1 MKWKKKKSFGFIWTT
16 ANLGF
21 CYLQLNLTLTD
32 RTSYWETVS
41 SGFLWTLGKHADSP
55 SWTAV
60 SYGHLCAVWPLWA
73 TFYYMKCGDNY
84 TSPALLTHEIE
95 IINEIMRGEALGKLE
110 CALQIL
116 CMELL
121 SPAPYLFIKIEH
133 TIEGGKKSKSREKKG
148 VSALPTNHPWT
159 IITSGSEEL
168 KPHCCNVSEWVSRIW
183 QPLSVSPLKSR
194 NLVLVSCD
202 VLFVSAARD
211 LLPDDSGR

>member
-1 MKWKKKKSFGFIWTT
+1 MTYNRTVVWNGKKKQTNFSCIWTT

-32 RTSYWETVS
+32 RTSHWETVS
-41 SGFLWTLGKHADSP
+41 SGFLSALGKHADSP

-60 SYGHLCAVWPLWA
+60 SYGCLYAVWPLWA

-95 IINEIMRGEALGKLE
+95 IINEIMCGEALGKLE
-110 CALQIL
+110 CTLQIL

-133 TIEGGKKSKSREKKG
+133 TREGKKKVKAERKKHVSTSYQPPVDYHHQRQRG
-148 VSALPTNHPWT
+148 VEAT
-159 IITSGSEEL
+159 
-168 KPHCCNVSEWVSRIW
+168 
-183 QPLSVSPLKSR
+183 
-194 NLVLVSCD
+194 
-202 VLFVSAARD
+202 
-211 LLPDDSGR
+211 LL